1 MSDKWDTFMREH
13 AKSVSSAMDA
23 SHDTDRD
30 ANEVTYRVLA
40 RRTIKFVFGRDWF
53 STRAADG
60 RQVSRPEQGHAVST
74 RVPRR
79 ASSIQDAKFMSKI
92 V

>member
-1 MSDKWDTFMREH
+1 MSDKCDTLMREH

-40 RRTIKFVFGRDWF
+40 RRTIEFVFGRDRF
-53 STRAADG
+53 STGTAG
-60 RQVSRPEQGHAVST
+60 GHQVFRPDQGPTVAT
-74 RVPRR
+74 RLP
-79 ASSIQDAKFMSKI
+79 
-92 V
+92 